1 MDKYCLIYQPCGLG
15 DIFFIQKICKF
26 WSEKG
31 YKIILPVIHEYY
43 WLNDYIT
50 DVNFISWDDKVRK
63 LTHLDPLPDHVNF
76 PYKERYNPHHDSYFS
91 DDFVFINLFKS
102 SGGLI
107 MKSKYSDLGID
118 YTDWSN
124 YFTFKRNTKKE
135 NDLYDLLGLNEGD
148 EYIFINRNYMMRPS
162 VVPYTKISNSPSDY
176 NNLKLIELSIMDGF
190 TIFDWLKVIE
200 NAKEIHMIETSLNY
214 ILETKQVKLKTDK
227 LNLYSR
233 INNFVE
239 VDYLFK
245 LNWNYIV

>member
-1 MDKYCLIYQPCGLG
+1 
-15 DIFFIQKICKF
+15 
-26 WSEKG
+26 
-31 YKIILPVIHEYY
+31 
-43 WLNDYIT
+43 
-50 DVNFISWDDKVRK
+50 
-63 LTHLDPLPDHVNF
+63 
-76 PYKERYNPHHDSYFS
+76 
-91 DDFVFINLFKS
+91 
-102 SGGLI
+102 
-107 MKSKYSDLGID
+107 MKSKYSDLGMD

-214 ILETKQVKLKTDK
+214 ILETKQVKLKADK